1 MKLKKLD
8 KKVGQYIDYGDVGI
22 DCCGHSFDGYVIDYR
37 RRHFKI
43 ELGAEKIKTLI
54 IFLTR
59 ILSGISGAE
68 YKTYFRATNEDEWR
82 VLK

>member
-37 RRHFKI
+37 RRRFKV
-43 ELGAEKIKTLI
+43 ELGAEKIRRLVVFLI
-54 IFLTR
+54 R
-59 ILSGISGAE
+59 ILGDIGGAE
-68 YKTYFRATNEDEWR
+68 YKVYFRATNEDEWR
-82 VLK
+82 ALK